1 MLFPLLA
8 TWLREVGE
16 SASDALA
23 FVPVALALITLA
35 VIVRG
40 WYHGTLGRRRDR
52 YARLGRLGTNAQL
65 SFFTSVLGEP
75 PAIKRRRDAKVRR
88 YVTRDEYEKAADWE
102 IEPSEGDGLD
112 DEEEDYEYGE
122 DPENKGYVWA
132 LVPTAYTECFFI
144 DRDYYVQ
151 ALCDEDE
158 TVIGFSVTTRT
169 SRFRPT
175 FTGHE
180 SLGRRGRKLFRKI
193 TGQPWSDFF
202 HLRLG
207 RTRFVDLGIDREWSP
222 SYQVIVGAR
231 WAAYSE
237 AYYFGN
243 PGYYQTFVFSA
254 GGAAYHSPVGP
265 LGELSEAVGT
275 AEWFGGLLDEDAPR
289 SPHAPDFEQ
298 ILERVRRESVVTT
311 YTVVGPHIQLSDYPA
326 TFGPHGDE
334 VRTLP

>member
-1 MLFPLLA
+1 MRWLSPPSA
-8 TWLREVGE
+8 TWLRDVGE

-23 FVPVALALITLA
+23 FLPIAVALITFA

-40 WYHGTLGRRRDR
+40 WYQRTLGRRRDR
-52 YARLGRLGTNAQL
+52 YARLARLGTNAQL

-75 PAIKRRRDAKVRR
+75 PAIRRRRDEKVRR

-102 IEPSEGDGLD
+102 IAPSEDDELD
-112 DEEEDYEYGE
+112 DEGEDYEYDE
-122 DPENKGYVWA
+122 DNRYLWA
-132 LVPTAYTECFFI
+132 IVPTTYTECFFI

-180 SLGRRGRKLFRKI
+180 SLGRRGRRLFKKI
-193 TGQPWSDFF
+193 TGQRWSDFF

-207 RTRFVDLGIDREWSP
+207 HTRFVDLGIDDDWSP
-222 SYQVIVGAR
+222 SYQVVVGAR

-243 PGYYQTFVFSA
+243 PGYYQTFIFSA

-265 LGELSEAVGT
+265 LGELSEAVAT
-275 AEWFGGLLDEDAPR
+275 ADWFGGLLDEDAPR
-289 SPHAPDFEQ
+289 STHASDFEQ

-311 YTVVGPHIQLSDYPA
+311 YTVVGPHISLNDYPA